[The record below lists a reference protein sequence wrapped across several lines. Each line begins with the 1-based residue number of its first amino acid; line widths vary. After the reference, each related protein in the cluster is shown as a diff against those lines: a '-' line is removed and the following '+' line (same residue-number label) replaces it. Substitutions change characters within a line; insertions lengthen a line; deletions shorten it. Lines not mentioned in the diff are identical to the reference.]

1 MDRFA
6 FFSAQPWLFPPPERS
21 VPPRGEQSAADGAVT
36 VVVDGVPRR
45 LPRHLALR
53 PDLGGA
59 PVDPP
64 ARGGVAH
71 HPINA
76 DPAVVFD
83 GCASVHF
90 SEREQYGTPPAGT
103 RLVSDE
109 AKNRDCGH
117 PSPRDARET
126 PVVGAAAA
134 DAVHMAFAPH
144 DEWPDQAQF
153 ACSIRVRRAVVE
165 REGARGNPVGDE
177 RRPSFRDERSEND
190 ASGGRSRGD
199 VFGSAPDDEN
209 DVFSAAAAACWL
221 EMTVDGAT
229 HALDMRQSRHVVV
242 GPPALDDALVATPKE
257 HPTPNP
263 TQSSRFE
270 RARRGRRDE
279 RRRRRR
285 DEIEKKPRRRRRGR
299 DDPGNAADDDLT
311 PLQSSADD
319 DGDDRATNHR
329 RDDDHRRSVDRR
341 KKRTYERPPSLAGR
355 LAEPL
360 DGSSFS
366 AERRRGRTD
375 VANECAHSAL
385 DAAYDEGF
393 VSPDAATPYVTIVFA
408 HVSLNLYHHPGVLGC
423 RRSSPA
429 NERAR
434 VEKVRDAL
442 VAARDAATV
451 TTKRYLHANVFEPD
465 EPDAPLRTSP
475 DGFANDVFGSN
486 ETRGDAAAARRR
498 GEDATVSPSFV
509 KHLTHAANV
518 AARACSTLPRLAA
531 RAACEA
537 AAPEQTPRRDGL
549 GRRAASLASAAAR
562 AAQVLAAR
570 RSCELRWALAVLDA
584 KGESGDERGDVPERA
599 RELLDDARAYAALAR
614 DAR

>member
-1 MDRFA
+1 
-6 FFSAQPWLFPPPERS
+6 
-21 VPPRGEQSAADGAVT
+21 
-36 VVVDGVPRR
+36 
-45 LPRHLALR
+45 
-53 PDLGGA
+53 
-59 PVDPP
+59 
-64 ARGGVAH
+64 
-71 HPINA
+71 
-76 DPAVVFD
+76 
-83 GCASVHF
+83 
-90 SEREQYGTPPAGT
+90 
-103 RLVSDE
+103 
-109 AKNRDCGH
+109 
-117 PSPRDARET
+117 
-126 PVVGAAAA
+126 
-134 DAVHMAFAPH
+134 
-144 DEWPDQAQF
+144 
-153 ACSIRVRRAVVE
+153 
-165 REGARGNPVGDE
+165 
-177 RRPSFRDERSEND
+177 
-190 ASGGRSRGD
+190 
-199 VFGSAPDDEN
+199 
-209 DVFSAAAAACWL
+209 
-221 EMTVDGAT
+221 MTVDGAT
-229 HALDMRQSRHVVV
+229 HALDMSQSRHVVV
-242 GPPALDDALVATPKE
+242 GPPAERDRARVLDSPEPRPDFR
-257 HPTPNP
+257 PTE
-263 TQSSRFE
+263 SSRFE
-270 RARRGRRDE
+270 GRRRVRRKRRRGAVRGDDRRRKRRPGRRRDRDDFGNAGDDE
-279 RRRRRR
+279 LESSTDDELATDVCDRERRGSVRYRRRRR
-285 DEIEKKPRRRRRGR
+285 
-299 DDPGNAADDDLT
+299 
-311 PLQSSADD
+311 
-319 DGDDRATNHR
+319 
-329 RDDDHRRSVDRR
+329 
-341 KKRTYERPPSLAGR
+341 YERPPSNESPTARDARDVHL
-355 LAEPL
+355 
-360 DGSSFS
+360 
-366 AERRRGRTD
+366 RTD
-375 VANECAHSAL
+375 AAGSDPSDAL
-385 DAAYDEGF
+385 DASARDGF
-393 VSPDAATPYVTIVFA
+393 EDASTPYVTIVFA

-562 AAQVLAAR
+562 AAQVLEAR